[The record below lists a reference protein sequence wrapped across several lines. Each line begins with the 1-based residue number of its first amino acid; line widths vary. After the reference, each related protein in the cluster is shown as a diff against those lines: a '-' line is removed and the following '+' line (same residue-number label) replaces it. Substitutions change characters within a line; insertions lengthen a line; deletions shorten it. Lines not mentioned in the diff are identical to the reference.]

1 MATKTRWELSARH
14 EWPVYAKTYARFR
27 RMHIP
32 DILAKRH
39 AEDAWLALSGM
50 RSWNTVV
57 NLGPAV
63 IHLTDGIKEQLS
75 EAQSELLDRSINVAA
90 ARSYQFR
97 FDNHRLSERGE
108 PCKDPDHPL
117 APFVDFVNS
126 PRFLAAMRQLTGR
139 PDIAFADAQ
148 ATRYGPGQFLHVHDD
163 IDGPKKRIA
172 AYVLNL
178 THDWSAEWGGILNF
192 LDEDGHVAEGYVPR
206 FNALNVFDVGVPH
219 FVSYVAPYAEAPR
232 LSITGW
238 LRGR

>member
-1 MATKTRWELSARH
+1 MTIRTRWEMSARH
-14 EWPVYAKTYARFR
+14 EWPVYAQTYARFR

-32 DILAKRH
+32 DILTKRD
-39 AEDAWLALSGM
+39 AEDAWLALSSM

-57 NLGPAV
+57 NLGATV
-63 IHLTDGIKEQLS
+63 IDLSDGIKEQLS
-75 EAQSELLDRSINVAA
+75 EAQSELLDRSVHAAA

-108 PCKDPDHPL
+108 PCTDPDHPL

-126 PRFLAAMRQLTGR
+126 PRFLAAMRKLTGR
-139 PDIAFADAQ
+139 NDIAFADAQ

-178 THDWSAEWGGILNF
+178 TPDWSAEWGGILNF

-206 FNALNVFDVGVPH
+206 FNALNVFDIGVPH
-219 FVSYVAPYAEAPR
+219 FVSYVAPYAQAPR